1 MEAALDLMRRI
12 SPKKSETA
20 LSALLSLLPHYS
32 ADLLSQ
38 VDLPLQV
45 IILFSSLIFSIGF
58 IFSTISLSKG
68 IIAYTPLII

>member
-45 IILFSSLIFSIGF
+45 IILPSSS
-58 IFSTISLSKG
+58 ISLLVSFLQLLASLKELLH
-68 IIAYTPLII
+68 ICL